1 MRKQL
6 LTAVALLALSV
17 TGTAFADDDIGCGAG
32 TILWKGQSGVA
43 SKVLAATTNGSF
55 GNQTF
60 GISSGTLGCQQGGTI
75 TAAAKLPMFAGHNL
89 DELAADMAAGH
100 GETLNVLANLYGIR
114 SDQDKRAFCALAQ
127 SHFVQIFPSDDVTAG
142 QVLARLE
149 SLMASDDRLSSYVPK
164 A

>member
-6 LTAVALLALSV
+6 LTAAALLALSV
-17 TGTAFADDDIGCGAG
+17 AGTALADDDIGCGAG

-43 SKVLAATTNGSF
+43 PKVLAATTNGIL

-75 TAAAKLPMFAGHNL
+75 TASARVSMFAGHNL

-100 GETLNVLANLYGIR
+100 GETLDVLASLYGIR
-114 SDQDKRAFCALAQ
+114 SDRDKAAFSALSQA
-127 SHFVQIFPSDDVTAG
+127 HFVQLFPGDDVTAG
-142 QVLARLE
+142 QVLAKLE
-149 SLMASDDRLSSYVPK
+149 SLMASDARLSDYVPK